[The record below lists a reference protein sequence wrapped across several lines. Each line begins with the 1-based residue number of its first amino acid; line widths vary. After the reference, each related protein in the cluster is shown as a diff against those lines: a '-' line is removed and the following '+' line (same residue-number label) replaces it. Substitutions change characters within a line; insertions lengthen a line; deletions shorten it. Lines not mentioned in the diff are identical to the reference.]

1 MSFVAA
7 KRGRP
12 RGLQLNTPAIEHQLV
27 TIGMTK
33 LALASSADM
42 TSGHLADCL
51 HSRKGVSITT
61 AHKLAA
67 ALRCPVGM
75 ICPEVTGY
83 FTARREGEAVVA
95 A

>member
-1 MSFVAA
+1 
-7 KRGRP
+7 
-12 RGLQLNTPAIEHQLV
+12 
-27 TIGMTK
+27 MTK
-33 LALASSADM
+33 LALATAAEM

-51 HSRKGVSITT
+51 HSRKGVAVTT
-61 AHKLAA
+61 AHKLAD

-83 FTARREGEAVVA
+83 FIARREGEEVA